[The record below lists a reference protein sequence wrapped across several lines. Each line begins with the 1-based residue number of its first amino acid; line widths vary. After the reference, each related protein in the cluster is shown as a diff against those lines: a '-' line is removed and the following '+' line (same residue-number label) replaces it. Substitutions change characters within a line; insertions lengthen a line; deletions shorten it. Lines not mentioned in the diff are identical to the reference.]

1 MFKRYEVWCDRRGR
15 VVCPS
20 GRCDVSKVAR
30 GALYGQVQR
39 ETGKWR
45 DELRHS
51 NLTFVR
57 GARPDPSEAGRR
69 RQRRK
74 RADAKLREAAE
85 APSAEL
91 DVLSDRWS
99 DYNNSES
106 LGVDTVTFDADGA
119 LGV

>member
-1 MFKRYEVWCDRRGR
+1 M
-15 VVCPS
+15 
-20 GRCDVSKVAR
+20 SKVAR

-74 RADAKLREAAE
+74 RADAKLREAAYGD
-85 APSAEL
+85 AA
-91 DVLSDRWS
+91 DVQL
-99 DYNNSES
+99 
-106 LGVDTVTFDADGA
+106 DADLLEQVGCECA
-119 LGV
+119 DCAREV

>member
-1 MFKRYEVWCDRRGR
+1 M
-15 VVCPS
+15 
-20 GRCDVSKVAR
+20 SKVAR